1 VKCCEFMMCGKEL
14 ARTKAQELG
23 LCSASSKTML
33 DRAEGSGD
41 AGLAC
46 WVISGTICDG
56 TSQRS
61 CMEEISDCMS
71 HRLYDYVCNQERQR
85 LEDSSN
91 LLRKL
96 HAEKL
101 QPAIQTA

>member
-1 VKCCEFMMCGKEL
+1 MKCCEFMMCGKEL

-23 LCSASSKTML
+23 LSSPSWKTMH
-33 DRAEGSGD
+33 DRAVGSGD
-41 AGLAC
+41 AGPDC
-46 WVISGTICDG
+46 CVISGTVCDG

-71 HRLYDYVCNQERQR
+71 PRLYDYACNQERQR
-85 LEDSSN
+85 LENSSN

-96 HAEKL
+96 HTEKL
-101 QPAIQTA
+101 QPTVGSA